1 VTHIATPSLHRS
13 NLKSSLTPSRLTPVR
28 RRTDRRA
35 RPRGFPPPIRSRL
48 GLVCAGGGVTGA
60 IYEIGALAA
69 IEDRLDH
76 GSLTDFDVFVGV
88 SCGSYITALLANGV
102 TPGLLYRNVT
112 RSTRSGMALDEL
124 GLFRLNTSEIAS
136 RLATAPMTI
145 FDAAW
150 NFYRNRGET
159 TLTDLVQSL
168 GGLLPSGLFH
178 NEGLETWLA
187 KWFDHPDRTDDFRKL
202 NRALRIVAVEL
213 ETGETKA
220 FGCPGT
226 DHVPI
231 SKAVRASCTMPG
243 LYRPVKIDGV
253 EYIDGGV
260 RKTAHISLA
269 LHERCGLVICVNPIV
284 PMHLNGADRV
294 PLENGQQGT
303 LSGRGLPSIL
313 DQVFRVT
320 LHSRMKYG
328 MQRYEREAPNSDIL
342 VFEPKPE
349 DLPRFMS
356 NIMRTSSRVRIAEY
370 AYSSTMKTIDADFE
384 RISRIFARHGL
395 KLRPSA
401 PEAAESIQA
410 ARDLASDVGELTSSR
425 LAASL
430 RVLEQ
435 NLADTG

>member
-1 VTHIATPSLHRS
+1 MTSKSTPI
-13 NLKSSLTPSRLTPVR
+13 RLTPAR
-28 RRTDRRA
+28 RRTARRT
-35 RPRGFPPPIRSRL
+35 RTVGFPSPIRSRL

-60 IYEIGALAA
+60 VYEIGALAA

-112 RSTRSGMALDEL
+112 RSSRSGTALDEL
-124 GLFRLNTSEIAS
+124 ALFRLNTGEIAS
-136 RLATAPMTI
+136 RLAAAPMTI

-150 NFYRNRGET
+150 HFYRNRRET

-168 GGLLPSGLFH
+168 GGLLPSGLFQ
-178 NEGLETWLA
+178 NEGLETWMA

-202 NRALRIVAVEL
+202 NRSLRIVAVEL
-213 ETGETKA
+213 DTGETKA
-220 FGCPGT
+220 FGGPGT

-269 LHERCGLVICVNPIV
+269 LQERCGLIICVNPIV
-284 PMHLNGADRV
+284 PLRLKSDRLPLKNG
-294 PLENGQQGT
+294 EQGT
-303 LSGRGLPSIL
+303 VSGRGLPSIL

-328 MQRYEREAPNSDIL
+328 ITRYEREAPDSDIL

-356 NIMRTSSRVRIAEY
+356 NIMRTSGRVRIAEY
-370 AYSSTMKTIDADFE
+370 AYQSTMKTIDDDFE

-395 KLRPSA
+395 KLRTAA
-401 PEAAESIQA
+401 PEGHESIRA
-410 ARDLASDVGELTSSR
+410 ARDLASDVGEMTSSR

-430 RVLEQ
+430 RVLER
-435 NLADTG
+435 NLADTA